1 MSKKQKIKMLLVIS
15 IVILVVLVTVL
26 ININKN
32 NNTIDDRKKMEEFS
46 KVYLEERVIPQGIY
60 QFTQNY
66 HGEIERETLY
76 TKLNV
81 VTKFISDLSKEVN
94 DKNIEKFYNTN
105 SKQIQSYLG
114 LDNYEDFSKLIGKI
128 NEAKIKDT
136 TFKHCAIE
144 KGTFETQGNYT
155 KFKIVFHYENETS
168 LALQIFLINKSTAG
182 KPVLKVLAE

>member
-1 MSKKQKIKMLLVIS
+1 MSKKQKNKNILIILALVLIILIS
-15 IVILVVLVTVL
+15 II
-26 ININKN
+26 IAINKLN
-32 NNTIDDRKKMEEFS
+32 GASEDRTSMEEFS

-94 DKNIEKFYNTN
+94 DKNKEKFYNSN
-105 SKQIQSYLG
+105 SKQIQNYLG
-114 LDNYEDFSKLIGKI
+114 IDNYEDFSKLIVKI
-128 NEAKIKDT
+128 DESKIKDT